1 MRQRNRPIA
10 PAESTAS
17 PGLTPTAIVI
27 GHKAQADKLSIASS
41 PVALPPEEICHAAAN
56 ELLTVPSAAGSAGAL
71 LRFDRRRRSHP
82 CRGRSTRK
90 QRIFLASLRRA
101 KRIWA
106 WSRRRCRTTGSG
118 ASLARQAT
126 GPAGAKM
133 RRPRKVIT
141 LSTLRL
147 LQSDFFY
154 NYLIYIAL
162 YLETKML
169 KAR

>member
-1 MRQRNRPIA
+1 
-10 PAESTAS
+10 
-17 PGLTPTAIVI
+17 
-27 GHKAQADKLSIASS
+27 
-41 PVALPPEEICHAAAN
+41 
-56 ELLTVPSAAGSAGAL
+56 
-71 LRFDRRRRSHP
+71 
-82 CRGRSTRK
+82 
-90 QRIFLASLRRA
+90 
-101 KRIWA
+101 
-106 WSRRRCRTTGSG
+106 
-118 ASLARQAT
+118 
-126 GPAGAKM
+126 M